1 MAPPLLTTLGSCD
14 AHCGQGAHQ
23 VAAAAAAAAAGAA
36 TPTAARRIQSD
47 SGLDRDEGVRTHG
60 RGIASSKEQRSAP
73 LKARW

>member
-23 VAAAAAAAAAGAA
+23 VAAAAAAA
-36 TPTAARRIQSD
+36 TAARRIQSD

-60 RGIASSKEQRSAP
+60 RGIASCSKEQRSAP